1 MPGHA
6 THWERQVGDGI
17 IYAGPCIVKTILFQP
32 EATTQRAHIYDGR
45 DPTSGTLFWR
55 MRLQAEE
62 SLVLDFGDGVLFGRG
77 IYADMDGDDDAITVT
92 FVPL

>member
-1 MPGHA
+1 MPQYA

-17 IYAGPCIVKTILFQP
+17 IYEGRCIVKMIIMQP

-45 DPTSGTLFWR
+45 DPTSGTLFC
-55 MRLQAEE
+55 RLRKQAEE
-62 SLVLDFGDGVLFGRG
+62 ASVVNLGDGVLFGRG
-77 IYADMDGDDDAITVT
+77 IYADLDASDDAITIC